1 MRTDLGPTM
10 PSLPEDWYRGATWL
24 QLLRPLSAL
33 FQWLARRRQAIHCQ
47 QQLPGRLP
55 VIVIGNITVG
65 GTGKTP
71 VVIALT
77 KWLESCGY
85 RVAVLSRGYGASPS
99 TLPYEVESGCQP
111 EQCGDE
117 IAMMR
122 HHLSG
127 VIMIDPDRR
136 RALAA
141 LDQRDDCD
149 IVISDDGLQHYRLRR
164 DIEWVVIDGSRGL
177 GNGYCLPAGPL
188 REPAQR
194 LQDVDEILINGQ
206 WRASRSRQQSG
217 LATVSEKAHEFV
229 LQPAY
234 WVNVKTAEQ
243 VSLSAGVERFQQDDI
258 QAIAGIGNPQRFF
271 QTLADLGLT
280 VTSRAFAD
288 HYPFQPEDLA
298 AWQHKLL
305 LMTEKDAVKCQ
316 PFASENWW
324 YLHVAAVIPEEL
336 TDRLLARVQGL
347 LTDMNN
353 SAWT

>member
-33 FQWLARRRQAIHCQ
+33 FQWLARRRRVSHCQ

-77 KWLESCGY
+77 KWLESRGY

-99 TLPYEVESGCQP
+99 TLPYNVEPGCQP

-188 REPAQR
+188 REPVQR
-194 LQDVDEILINGQ
+194 LQEVDEILINGQ

-217 LATVSEKAHEFV
+217 LATVSEKTHEFV

-316 PFASENWW
+316 PFAGENWW

-336 TDRLLARVQGL
+336 TDRLLTRVQGL